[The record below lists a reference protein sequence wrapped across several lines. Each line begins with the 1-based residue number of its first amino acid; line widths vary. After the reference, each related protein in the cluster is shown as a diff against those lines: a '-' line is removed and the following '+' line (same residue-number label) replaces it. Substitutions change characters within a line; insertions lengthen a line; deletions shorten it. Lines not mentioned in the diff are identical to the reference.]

1 MKKSVAMYL
10 YIHMHASMQ
19 KRVFR
24 TPRIHTFAY
33 LKYYVYIYIYIY
45 MKESV
50 AILYL
55 YIHIPSTMQ
64 KRILRIPRPIPLHI

>member
-45 MKESV
+45 
-50 AILYL
+50 
-55 YIHIPSTMQ
+55 T
-64 KRILRIPRPIPLHI
+64 